1 MELEWNH
8 VYHPAPFPLTDIQAV
23 FTEGITCILGD
34 DLEGKQLL
42 FQFTTAVRAPMQGQV
57 RFLGY
62 DTAMLGNAYTD
73 HISYAGQYPFY
84 PPEITLY
91 QYLIHTSLTQ
101 RLSAREAA
109 CKSEELLWE
118 SGYPELRSVPIG
130 ELPLSA
136 RRHIQLLQTLCSEA
150 PVLILNEPFTN
161 LDPGARKQMDTLLA
175 DHMDE
180 KIILVFTQKED
191 PFPDLPCQFHTLHK
205 GRLTSWR
212 RKNTAQPPYHL
223 LLAQ

>member
-62 DTAMLGNAYTD
+62 DTAMLGNAYKD

-109 CKSEELLWE
+109 YKSEELLWE
-118 SGYPELRSVPIG
+118 SGYPELRSAPIG

-136 RRHIQLLQTLCSEA
+136 RRHIQLLQTICSEA

>member
-101 RLSAREAA
+101 RLSAAKPPA
-109 CKSEELLWE
+109 SPKSFC
-118 SGYPELRSVPIG
+118 GNPATRSF
-130 ELPLSA
+130 A
-136 RRHIQLLQTLCSEA
+136 
-150 PVLILNEPFTN
+150 
-161 LDPGARKQMDTLLA
+161 
-175 DHMDE
+175 
-180 KIILVFTQKED
+180 
-191 PFPDLPCQFHTLHK
+191 PFPSASFPCLPA
-205 GRLTSWR
+205 GTSSFCR
-212 RKNTAQPPYHL
+212 RFAQKPRF
-223 LLAQ
+223 

>member
-91 QYLIHTSLTQ
+91 QYLIHTSLDAAPLRPRSHLQ
-101 RLSAREAA
+101 VRRASVGIRLPGAS
-109 CKSEELLWE
+109 
-118 SGYPELRSVPIG
+118 LRSHRRASPVCPQAH
-130 ELPLSA
+130 PASA
-136 RRHIQLLQTLCSEA
+136 DALL
-150 PVLILNEPFTN
+150 
-161 LDPGARKQMDTLLA
+161 
-175 DHMDE
+175 E
-180 KIILVFTQKED
+180 KPRF
-191 PFPDLPCQFHTLHK
+191 
-205 GRLTSWR
+205 
-212 RKNTAQPPYHL
+212 
-223 LLAQ
+223 